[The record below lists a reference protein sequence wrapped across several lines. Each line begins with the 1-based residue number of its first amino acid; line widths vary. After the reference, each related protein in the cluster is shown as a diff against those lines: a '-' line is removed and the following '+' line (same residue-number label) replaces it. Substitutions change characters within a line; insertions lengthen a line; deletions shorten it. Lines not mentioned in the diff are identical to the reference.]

1 MDSDLGVLAG
11 RGAGRQIGRPGNR
24 VRPGRPRPKGIDMRL
39 SLPVMLVLFSL
50 VFFSFADL
58 AFANNYS
65 RGNWFCG
72 DFRDAEQDYRADP
85 ENIYNR
91 IGYAHC
97 LIVNGKDSGG
107 LAILHN
113 IVDHSTE
120 PARVKAAWMV
130 ANYIST
136 GGTFENTTDEDN
148 INEAIAAYGR
158 VIFFISLDP
167 NYPQDGNSLYE
178 EEAQI
183 ELTTHYRLPLLY
195 SDKFKKG
202 ATGTDNIHLLSSP
215 SYNGDRD
222 LNTYPEYSP
231 YTIDSLEKA
240 IEFADQCLAL
250 PLKRHFQS
258 SSYRNYKAGCQ
269 VLKEAAQ
276 DILPLERQRLV
287 LLDTDSCSNDLPLCS
302 EHQEIK
308 KEIVS
313 IIRQAGSELRQIF

>member
-1 MDSDLGVLAG
+1 MDSDLGILAG
-11 RGAGRQIGRPGNR
+11 RGAGRQIGDPGNR

-39 SLPVMLVLFSL
+39 SLPVMLILFSL
-50 VFFSFADL
+50 VFFSCADL
-58 AFANNYS
+58 ALANSS
-65 RGNWFCG
+65 RGNWICG
-72 DFRDAEQDYRADP
+72 DFKDAEQDYRVDP

-97 LIVNGKDSGG
+97 LIVKGKDSEG

-113 IVDHSTE
+113 IVDHSTH
-120 PARVKAAWMV
+120 PARVKAAWML

-136 GGTFENTTDEDN
+136 GGTFEDTIDKDN
-148 INEAIAAYGR
+148 INEAIEAYGR

-167 NYPQDGNSLYE
+167 NYPQKTSLYE

-183 ELTTHYRLPLLY
+183 ELTSHYRLPLLY
-195 SDKFKKG
+195 SEKFKKG
-202 ATGTDNIHLLSSP
+202 ATGTDNMHLLSSP

-222 LNTYPEYSP
+222 LKTYPEYSP
-231 YTIDSLEKA
+231 YTIDSLQKA

-258 SSYRNYKAGCQ
+258 SSYRNYIAGCR

-276 DILPLERQRLV
+276 DSLPLERQRLV
-287 LLDTDSCSNDLPLCS
+287 LLDTDSCSNDLPQCL
-302 EHQEIK
+302 EYQEIK
-308 KEIVS
+308 SEMVS

>member
-1 MDSDLGVLAG
+1 MDSDPGVLAG

-39 SLPVMLVLFSL
+39 SLPVMLMLFSL

-58 AFANNYS
+58 AFANS
-65 RGNWFCG
+65 FRGNWLCSDA
-72 DFRDAEQDYRADP
+72 DFKIVKQDYKSDSTDVYYRL
-85 ENIYNR
+85 
-91 IGYAHC
+91 GYAHC
-97 LIVNGKDSGG
+97 LIVKGKDSEGM
-107 LAILHN
+107 AILHN
-113 IVDHSTE
+113 IVDHSTH
-120 PARVKAAWMV
+120 PARVKAAWKL

-136 GGTFENTTDEDN
+136 GGTFEDTTDEDN
-148 INEAIAAYGR
+148 INEAIKAYGR

-167 NYPQDGNSLYE
+167 NYPQKISISE
-178 EEAQI
+178 AEAQI
-183 ELTTHYRLPLLY
+183 ELTTHYRLPSLY
-195 SDKFKKG
+195 FSKFKKG

-215 SYNGDRD
+215 SYNGDRE

-308 KEIVS
+308 QEIVS
-313 IIRQAGSELRQIF
+313 IIRQAGSELREIF

>member
-1 MDSDLGVLAG
+1 M
-11 RGAGRQIGRPGNR
+11 
-24 VRPGRPRPKGIDMRL
+24 
-39 SLPVMLVLFSL
+39 
-50 VFFSFADL
+50 
-58 AFANNYS
+58 
-65 RGNWFCG
+65 
-72 DFRDAEQDYRADP
+72 EQNHRSDP
-85 ENIYNR
+85 EEINGR
-91 IGYAHC
+91 IGYALC
-97 LIVNGKDSGG
+97 LLTRGDDSQGM
-107 LAILHN
+107 AILQN

-120 PARVKAAWMV
+120 PERVKAAWMV

-136 GGTFENTTDEDN
+136 GGTFEDTVDKDN
-148 INEAIAAYGR
+148 INEAIKAYGR

-167 NYPQDGNSLYE
+167 NYSYTNDLYE

-183 ELTTHYRLPLLY
+183 ELTTHYRFPLLY
-195 SDKFKKG
+195 FKKFTKG
-202 ATGTDNIHLLSSP
+202 ATGTYYMHLLSSP

-231 YTIDSLEKA
+231 YTIDSLEKM

-258 SSYRNYKAGCQ
+258 SSYRNYKAGCR

-287 LLDTDSCSNDLPLCS
+287 LLDTDSCGNDLPLCS

-308 KEIVS
+308 QEIVS
-313 IIRQAGSELRQIF
+313 IVTQANSEIREIFNSP

>member
-11 RGAGRQIGRPGNR
+11 RGASRQIGRPGNR

-39 SLPVMLVLFSL
+39 SLPVMLMLLSL
-50 VFFSFADL
+50 VFVSFADL
-58 AFANNYS
+58 AFANS
-65 RGNWFCG
+65 FRGNWLCSDA
-72 DFRDAEQDYRADP
+72 DFKIVKQDYRSDSTSV
-85 ENIYNR
+85 YYR

-97 LIVNGKDSGG
+97 LIVKGKDSEG

-113 IVDHSTE
+113 IVDHSTH
-120 PARVKAAWMV
+120 PARVKAAFMV
-130 ANYIST
+130 AEYIST
-136 GGTFENTTDEDN
+136 GGIFEDTTDEDN
-148 INEAIAAYGR
+148 INEAIKAYGR

-167 NYPQDGNSLYE
+167 DYSNTNDLFE
-178 EEAQI
+178 AEAQI
-183 ELTTHYRLPLLY
+183 ELTSHYRLPLLY
-195 SDKFKKG
+195 SEKFKKG

-222 LNTYPEYSP
+222 LKTYPEYSP

-240 IEFADQCLAL
+240 IEFANQCLVL

-276 DILPLERQRLV
+276 DSLPLERQRLV
-287 LLDTDSCSNDLPLCS
+287 LLDTDSCSNDLPQCL

-308 KEIVS
+308 SEMVS